1 MSGLTALACLV
12 ALVSYLGSGRAPDA
26 PSGSQGRTP
35 VSQPSGGFAAV
46 PDAPWDE
53 KPSPGLRPREQPTA
67 DGPADPPAGR
77 ATGSDPGAP
86 KPATSPPAPR
96 LAPPTLTVTRHD
108 VPDVVDLTAGG
119 GRDWAHWGLRGGD
132 SVVRKRGGTGEIID
146 EGGQGYRG
154 SYDSNPESFRWIDGT
169 PVASSGPT
177 PTGVYT
183 CGRGNGFA
191 LAVAGSGETRTA
203 QLYAGLWMARGRLDV
218 RLTTGGPTTTLR
230 MEDRHT
236 NRTARFEIR
245 FRVPRGEQVKIRWI
259 TEVDHHGQCGNV
271 DLQAVTVS

>member
-1 MSGLTALACLV
+1 M
-12 ALVSYLGSGRAPDA
+12 
-26 PSGSQGRTP
+26 
-35 VSQPSGGFAAV
+35 
-46 PDAPWDE
+46 
-53 KPSPGLRPREQPTA
+53 
-67 DGPADPPAGR
+67 
-77 ATGSDPGAP
+77 
-86 KPATSPPAPR
+86 
-96 LAPPTLTVTRHD
+96 TRHD

-132 SVVRKRGGTGEIID
+132 SVVRKQGGTGEIID
-146 EGGQGYRG
+146 EGGWGYRG
-154 SYDSNPESFRWIDGT
+154 SYHNNPESFRWVDGS
-169 PVASSGPT
+169 PVASTGPT

-183 CGRGNGFA
+183 CGRGTGFA
-191 LAVAGSGETRTA
+191 LAVVGSGEPRTV

-245 FRVPRGEQVKIRWI
+245 FRVPRGEKVKISWI

-271 DLQAVTVS
+271 DLQAATVS